1 VRGLATY
8 NIKGSVGTT
17 PAAVNLAYLAAC
29 EGRRTLSWDLDP
41 QAAATCMFRVRPR
54 VKGGSHALVTRGR
67 PIEAALKVTDFD
79 DLDLLPADFSY
90 RNMDFELDD
99 TKKRT
104 RRLSQLLDS
113 VAAGYDMVFLDC
125 PLSIL
130 LVSEDI
136 MNAADTLLVPLIPA
150 TLSLRTFEQLK
161 SFVAESEKLRHEV
174 VALFSMADR
183 RKRPHRDVIEAI
195 VQDLTRDD
203 DRVIPALSIIEQ
215 MGEQRAPVPAFAP
228 TSRAAQC
235 YEQLWAELCPA

>member
-1 VRGLATY
+1 VRALATY

-29 EGRRTLSWDLDP
+29 EGLRTLSWDLDP
-41 QAAATCMFRVRPR
+41 QAAATCMCRVRPR
-54 VKGGSHALVTRGR
+54 VKGGSHALLTRGR

-79 DLDLLPADFSY
+79 DLDLLLADFSY

-113 VAAGYDMVFLDC
+113 VAADYDMVFLDC

-130 LVSEDI
+130 RVSEDI
-136 MNAADTLLVPLIPA
+136 MNAGDMLLVPLIPA
-150 TLSLRTFEQLK
+150 TLSLRTFDQLK

-183 RKRPHRDVIEAI
+183 RKRRHRDVIEAI
-195 VQDLTRDD
+195 ARDLTRDD
-203 DRVIPALSIIEQ
+203 DKVIPALWIIEQ
-215 MGEQRAPVPAFAP
+215 MAEQRAPVPAFAP
-228 TSRAAQC
+228 ASRAAQC
-235 YEQLWAELCPA
+235 YEQLLAELCPA